1 MKNVERTPAARSA
14 SRIAGV
20 GTPDAPQSNVSA
32 ISCRAVLPRTI
43 SPAARV
49 TRGGGTGV
57 GVGGGGTGVG
67 VGVGGTGVAVGS
79 GVGVQSSTGTGA
91 IGRDA
96 LAAVPPQAATRTRNA
111 EARRSKTFFILM

>member
-1 MKNVERTPAARSA
+1 MKKVERTPAARSA

-32 ISCRAVLPRTI
+32 ISCRDVLPRTI

-57 GVGGGGTGVG
+57 GVGGGVG

-91 IGRDA
+91 IGREA
-96 LAAVPPQAATRTRNA
+96 LAAVPPQATT
-111 EARRSKTFFILM
+111 